1 MPDTIAAARDAVRAL
16 NKAIE
21 ILAAKSAGSLP
32 VSDRDKIDEEMP
44 DLKAQRARLQAAINA
59 NNAAALKAPTD
70 AQVQAIKSAV
80 TNLEAGTAANLTVT
94 AIINAASGAAEVL
107 LT

>member
-32 VSDRDKIDEEMP
+32 VSERDKIDEAMP
-44 DLKAQRARLQAAINA
+44 DLKAQRDRLQAAINA
-59 NNAAALKAPTD
+59 SNAAVLTAPTD
-70 AQVQAIKSAV
+70 AQVQAIKNAV
-80 TNLEAGTAANLTVT
+80 TSLEAGTAANLTVT